1 MCGIAGIMTY
11 DGMAVSEKLLD
22 MLDLI
27 QHRGPDAAG
36 IAYFQKGSTAEVRIS
51 HTGEGKKQDALD
63 TIEGKANFKL
73 KKEFTSGPKY
83 GFIEAEIELLN
94 GYSFRD
100 LHEALN
106 MRDGLYVHSI
116 GSDVSVYKDGGTV
129 KRLRDIHTIKPGNAT
144 HGIGHVRMATESAED
159 INAAHPFVS
168 PFYPEMA
175 MVHNGQFTNYFNLRR
190 SLESKGAIFKTQN
203 DSEVASHLIA
213 WAMQENGGDL
223 EAALNYA
230 LEELDGVFCIMA
242 ATAVQMGIVKD
253 KLGIKPLLLFEK
265 DGATL
270 LGSEQIEFTTL
281 FPDVYA
287 EELEPGEVRVWNI

>member
-11 DGMAVSEKLLD
+11 DGIPVSEKLLD
-22 MLDLI
+22 MLNLI

-36 IAYFQKGSTAEVRIS
+36 IAYFLKGSSAEVRIS
-51 HTGEGKKQDALD
+51 HTGEGKKTDLLDALGKMTKY
-63 TIEGKANFKL
+63 TI
-73 KKEFTSGPKY
+73 KKEFSSGPLY
-83 GFIEAEIELLN
+83 GFVEADIELLN
-94 GYSFRD
+94 GYSFQD
-100 LHEALN
+100 LHTALN
-106 MRDGLYVHSI
+106 SLDGLYVHSI
-116 GSDVSVYKDGGTV
+116 GANARVYKDGGTV
-129 KRLRDIHTIKPGNAT
+129 NRLRDIHSIDTGAAT

-175 MVHNGQFTNYFNLRR
+175 MVHNGQFTNYFNMRR
-190 SLESKGAIFKTQN
+190 SLDAKGAIFKTQN

-213 WAMQENGGDL
+213 WAMSENGGDL

-242 ATAVQMGIVKD
+242 ATGNQMGIVKD

-287 EELEPGEVRVWNI
+287 EELEPGEVRVWNL

>member
-1 MCGIAGIMTY
+1 MCGIAGIMTRE
-11 DGMAVSEKLLD
+11 GMVVSDKLLD

-36 IAYFQKGSTAEVRIS
+36 IAYFSKGASMDVRVS
-51 HTGEGKKQDALD
+51 YTGEGKKQEMLEVLGMLCAY
-63 TIEGKANFKL
+63 TVKN
-73 KKEFTSGPKY
+73 EFTSGPKY
-83 GFIEAEIELLN
+83 GFIEADITPNAGVSLKDVHREINTRE
-94 GYSFRD
+94 
-100 LHEALN
+100 
-106 MRDGLYVHSI
+106 GLYVHSI
-116 GSDVSVYKDGGTV
+116 GSDLSVYKDGGTV
-129 KRLRDIHTIKPGNAT
+129 RRLRDVHKIHAWTAT

-168 PFYPEMA
+168 PFFPELA

-190 SLESKGAIFKTQN
+190 SLETKGAIFKTQN

-242 ATAVQMGIVKD
+242 ATENQMGIVKD

-287 EELEPGEVRVWNI
+287 EELEPGEVRVWNL